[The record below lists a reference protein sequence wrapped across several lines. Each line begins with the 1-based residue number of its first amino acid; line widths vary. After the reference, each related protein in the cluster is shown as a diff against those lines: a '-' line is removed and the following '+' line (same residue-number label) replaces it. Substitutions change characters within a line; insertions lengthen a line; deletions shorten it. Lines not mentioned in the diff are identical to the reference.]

1 MAVTVTTAESGDDTW
16 NFRALLGQGALGDAG
31 QLLASAALV
40 LPFLFAA
47 VGGPIFVAG
56 LLVPVLRG
64 TGLVSQILVVPI
76 IEGATLHKRYIA
88 ASFLTTAVALAF
100 LCLTARAVGPGLL
113 VAIFLFVAAILG
125 ICVAVASLA
134 SQDLLG
140 RMLQA
145 ESQTTIFFAQT
156 AVAGSLTVGFALFG
170 EYFINSGSAAGEHIE
185 LICYGIGV
193 TLLAAFVISIVR
205 EPRRLIVRD
214 GTASRRRRL
223 ARLREQFVTAFEQHW
238 LRQFLVARML
248 FLSVELA
255 IPFFAIHAATL
266 YPKNRSSLDVFVI
279 ACGGGVALGGVIWP
293 RLGEKSLRL
302 VMVLSSI
309 TTSAA
314 GLLAILIATV
324 PGWQSP
330 FSHAAVFVLAGI
342 GLEGVVNARAVYIVA
357 RTSDDERPACI
368 TVASVLTGIVGIVVA
383 FAFSALAHL
392 SGALWPVGMIA
403 GLNIVAALFAMRLSD
418 VRPYEMSSAH
428 KGQIPPLVHAARAH
442 GA

>member
-1 MAVTVTTAESGDDTW
+1 MAVTTVESGGDTW
-16 NFRALLGQGALGDAG
+16 NFRALLGQGALGGVGQQLAG
-31 QLLASAALV
+31 AGLV
-40 LPFLFAA
+40 LPFLFTA

-56 LLVPVLRG
+56 LLVPVYRG
-64 TGLVSQILVVPI
+64 TGLVSQILAVPM
-76 IEGATLHKRYIA
+76 IEGAKLHKHYIA
-88 ASFLTTAVALAF
+88 ASFLITAVALAV
-100 LCLTARAVGPGLL
+100 LCLTAQAVGPVLL

-125 ICVAVASLA
+125 ICVALDSLA

-145 ESQTTIFFAQT
+145 ESQTTMFFGQT
-156 AVAGSLTVGFALFG
+156 ALAGSLAIGFALFG
-170 EYFINSGSAAGEHIE
+170 EYFINSGSAVGEHIE

-193 TLLAAFVISIVR
+193 TLLAAVVISIVR
-205 EPRRLIVRD
+205 EPARSIVRD
-214 GTASRRRRL
+214 GMTPRQRL
-223 ARLREQFVTAFEQHW
+223 ARLRSQFVTAYELPW

-248 FLSVELA
+248 FLSIELA

-266 YPKNRSSLDVFVI
+266 YPNNRSSLNVFVI
-279 ACGGGVALGGVIWP
+279 ACGGGLALGGIIWP

-309 TTSAA
+309 TTSVA
-314 GLLAILIATV
+314 GIVAILIATV

-342 GLEGVVNARAVYIVA
+342 GLEGIVNARAVYIVA

-368 TVASVLTGIVGIVVA
+368 TVASVLTGLVGVLVA
-383 FAFSALAHL
+383 IAFSTLAHFT
-392 SGALWPVGMIA
+392 GAVWPVWVIV

-418 VRPYEMSSAH
+418 VRPREMSSED
-428 KGQIPPLVHAARAH
+428 KRQVPRLVHAARAH